1 MPTYPYCIFYNVRMN
16 ELDLL
21 CSKSTNKQQK
31 SCKKRQA
38 VDSMTAALRRVYVM
52 KSSAPKIQRRIVNG
66 VFLLNKPLGLSSNAA
81 LQKVRWLYRAQKA
94 GHTGALDPLA
104 SGLLPI
110 CLGEATKFSHF
121 LLDAVKRYIT
131 TIQLGHST
139 TTGDVEGE
147 CLLQH
152 SVPELTEPYIEQI
165 LAQFVGELQQIPPMY
180 SALKK
185 HGRPLYEL
193 ARQGIEVAREARPI
207 TIHAIQLLSY
217 THNTLTLD
225 ITCSKGT
232 YIRVLGE
239 DIAQAL
245 GTYGHLTHLHRIKT
259 GDFDLIAS
267 HSIDYLEGLSEV
279 EREALLLPV
288 YAPVQHLPRIDIPEG
303 RSAYFS
309 RGMESNIDA
318 PGQAQVLVF
327 DGERCLGLAE
337 ITDKKRLVPK
347 RVLNL

>member
-1 MPTYPYCIFYNVRMN
+1 
-16 ELDLL
+16 
-21 CSKSTNKQQK
+21 
-31 SCKKRQA
+31 
-38 VDSMTAALRRVYVM
+38 M
-52 KSSAPKIQRRIVNG
+52 KASSPKIQRRPVHG
-66 VFLLNKPLGLSSNAA
+66 VFLLNKPLGISSNAA

-121 LLDAVKRYIT
+121 LLDSTKRYQT

-147 CLLQH
+147 VLLEAA
-152 SVPELTEPYIEQI
+152 VPALTEENILAV
-165 LAQFVGELQQIPPMY
+165 LAQFTGDIQQVPPMY

-185 HGRPLYEL
+185 EGRPLYEL
-193 ARQGIEVAREARPI
+193 ARKGIEIERDARPI
-207 TIHAIQLLSY
+207 SIYALELLGFTDNSI
-217 THNTLTLD
+217 TLD
-225 ITCSKGT
+225 VTCSKGT

-239 DIAQAL
+239 DIAKAL
-245 GTYGHLTHLHRIKT
+245 GSYGHLTYLHRIQT
-259 GDFDLIAS
+259 GHFDLIPS
-267 HSIDYLEGLSEV
+267 YTLDYLESLSEA

-288 YAPVQHLPRIDIPEG
+288 YAPIEHFPQVQVPEG
-303 RSAYFS
+303 RAEYFC
-309 RGMESNIDA
+309 RGMESNIDHA
-318 PGQAQVLVF
+318 AATQVLVF
-327 DGERCLGLAE
+327 EGEKCLGLAE

>member
-1 MPTYPYCIFYNVRMN
+1 
-16 ELDLL
+16 
-21 CSKSTNKQQK
+21 
-31 SCKKRQA
+31 
-38 VDSMTAALRRVYVM
+38 M
-52 KSSAPKIQRRIVNG
+52 KASSPKIQRRPVHG
-66 VFLLNKPLGLSSNAA
+66 VFLLNKPLGISSNAA

-121 LLDAVKRYIT
+121 LLDSTKRYQT

-147 CLLQH
+147 VLLQQA
-152 SVPELTEPYIEQI
+152 VPTLSQECIEQV
-165 LAQFVGELQQIPPMY
+165 LAQFQGDLMQVPPMY

-185 HGRPLYEL
+185 EGRPLYEL
-193 ARQGIEVAREARPI
+193 ARKGIEIERDARPI
-207 TIHAIQLLSY
+207 SIYALELLGFTDNSI
-217 THNTLTLD
+217 NLD
-225 ITCSKGT
+225 VTCSKGT

-239 DIAQAL
+239 DIAKAL
-245 GTYGHLTHLHRIKT
+245 GSYGHLTYLHRIQT
-259 GDFDLIAS
+259 GHFDLIPS
-267 HSIDYLEGLSEV
+267 YTLDYLESLSEA

-288 YAPVQHLPRIDIPEG
+288 YAPIEHFPQVQVPEG
-303 RSAYFS
+303 RAEYFC
-309 RGMESNIDA
+309 RGMESNIDHA
-318 PGQAQVLVF
+318 AATQVLVF
-327 DGERCLGLAE
+327 EGEKCLGLAE

>member
-1 MPTYPYCIFYNVRMN
+1 M
-16 ELDLL
+16 
-21 CSKSTNKQQK
+21 
-31 SCKKRQA
+31 KR
-38 VDSMTAALRRVYVM
+38 
-52 KSSAPKIQRRIVNG
+52 SSSKIQRRPVNG
-66 VFLLNKPLGLSSNAA
+66 VFLLNKPLGISSNAA
-81 LQKVRWLYRAQKA
+81 LQKVRWLYRAGKA

-110 CLGEATKFSHF
+110 CLGEATKFSHY
-121 LLDAVKRYIT
+121 LLDSTKRYQT

-147 CLLQH
+147 ILLQAEI
-152 SVPELTEPYIEQI
+152 PELDEERIRQV
-165 LAQFVGELQQIPPMY
+165 LAQFKGNIEQVPPMY

-185 HGRPLYEL
+185 EGRPLYEL
-193 ARQGIEVAREARPI
+193 ARKGIEIEREARLVSI
-207 TIHAIQLLSY
+207 YAIELLSF
-217 THNTLTLD
+217 TAQSITLD

-245 GTYGHLTHLHRIKT
+245 GSYGHLTYLHRIKT
-259 GDFDLIAS
+259 GPFDLIPS
-267 HSIDYLEGLSEV
+267 YTIEYLESLNEA

-288 YAPVQHLPRIDIPEG
+288 YAPVDHFPKIQVPEG
-303 RSAYFS
+303 RSGYFS
-309 RGMESNIDA
+309 RGMESNIEHIA
-318 PGQAQVLVF
+318 ETQVLVF
-327 DGERCLGLAE
+327 DGEKCLGLAE

>member
-1 MPTYPYCIFYNVRMN
+1 
-16 ELDLL
+16 
-21 CSKSTNKQQK
+21 
-31 SCKKRQA
+31 
-38 VDSMTAALRRVYVM
+38 M
-52 KSSAPKIQRRIVNG
+52 KASSPKIQRRPVHG
-66 VFLLNKPLGLSSNAA
+66 VFLLNKPLGISSNAA

-121 LLDAVKRYIT
+121 LLDSTKRYQT

-147 CLLQH
+147 VLLEAA
-152 SVPELTEPYIEQI
+152 VPALTEENI
-165 LAQFVGELQQIPPMY
+165 LTVLTQFTGDIQQVPPMY

-185 HGRPLYEL
+185 EGRPLYEL
-193 ARQGIEVAREARPI
+193 ARKGIEIERDARPI
-207 TIHAIQLLSY
+207 SIYALELLGFTDNSI
-217 THNTLTLD
+217 TLD
-225 ITCSKGT
+225 VTCSKGT

-239 DIAQAL
+239 DIAKAL
-245 GTYGHLTHLHRIKT
+245 GSYGHLTYLHRIQT
-259 GDFDLIAS
+259 GHFDLIPS
-267 HSIDYLEGLSEV
+267 YTLDYLESLSEA

-288 YAPVQHLPRIDIPEG
+288 YAPIEHFPQVQVPEG
-303 RSAYFS
+303 RAEYFC
-309 RGMESNIDA
+309 RGMESNIDHA
-318 PGQAQVLVF
+318 AATQVLVF
-327 DGERCLGLAE
+327 EGEKCLGLAE